1 MCSVN
6 IMVPGAQT
14 PKCHFVKVNN
24 NSILIINNYF
34 KIVFLKSTKTY
45 EIIYIDYINQYEV
58 LFSVISLVF

>member
-45 EIIYIDYINQYEV
+45 EIIYIDYIK
-58 LFSVISLVF
+58 LI